1 MKLKGNSN
9 NCEETKQF
17 EVTPND
23 KKSHSLT
30 AATSRSHLHTV
41 NEILEDIFLAFI
53 VCKLSGN
60 GVEMSE
66 M

>member
-1 MKLKGNSN
+1 M
-9 NCEETKQF
+9 T
-17 EVTPND
+17 

-41 NEILEDIFLAFI
+41 NEILENIFLAFI